1 MKEVIL
7 NDTTKIYVA
16 KIENY
21 NKELLLKEFKIN
33 FEFNSAISTTGK
45 IVVSG
50 KQSIIVIHSKEI
62 NNIKTQCIDLI
73 ETITN
78 SNDAMC
84 YNTNW
89 IYINDKNTADIFF
102 HNHIKNK
109 QIPFLK
115 NEWTYTFY
123 LQMPNNLKDDEGY
136 LLFKTDDGII
146 HKILPEEGNVIIF
159 PADLLHTPTL
169 APNSTNERIVFGG
182 AYTKLYTNVEYLKSK
197 KSII

>member
-7 NDTTKIYVA
+7 NNTTKIYVA

-62 NNIKTQCIDLI
+62 NNIKTQCIDFI

-123 LQMPNNLKDDEGY
+123 LQIPNNLEGDDGY
-136 LLFKTDDGII
+136 LLFKTDDGSI
-146 HKILPEEGNVIIF
+146 HKILPEEGDIIIF
-159 PADLLHTPTL
+159 PAYLLHTPTL

-182 AYTKLYTNVEYLKSK
+182 VYSKIDSDTTYLKVT